1 MESSGNLMKKLIT
14 SAALLFLFVLL
25 SIAGQSRAQD
35 TAVSEAVKEQ
45 IEMLQSGSAK
55 QKIIAAR
62 NLGGMGAEALPS
74 VQYLIELLD
83 SHERHRS
90 LLKKI
95 LNVVTVFG
103 NFGPYVSD
111 ECRQSLVRIGKP
123 AVLPLSDALLNH
135 PRSGV
140 RRNVAVALGEIA
152 DVESVDS
159 LIAAL
164 RTDADYEVRS
174 CSAEALGK
182 MSERWLIDLLGN
194 AVQALIEALKSEDPN
209 VRQKAAYA
217 LGELEALDA
226 VPSLI
231 ELLQAYGKES
241 DAGQALKK
249 ITGQRLGDDPQKW
262 QEWWDKNRPE

>member
-1 MESSGNLMKKLIT
+1 MKKLVT
-14 SAALLFLFVLL
+14 SAVLIFFIVLL
-25 SIAGQSRAQD
+25 SATGQSVAQD
-35 TAVSEAVKEQ
+35 TAVPEVVKKH

-62 NLGGMGAEALPS
+62 NLGGIGAEALPA
-74 VQYLIELLD
+74 VQQLIERLD
-83 SHERHRS
+83 SPERHKS
-90 LLKKI
+90 LMKKI

-111 ECRQSLVRIGKP
+111 ECRQSLIRIGKP
-123 AVLPLSDALLNH
+123 AVIPLTNALLNH

-164 RTDADYEVRS
+164 RTDSDHDVRS

-194 AVQALIEALKSEDPN
+194 AVQGLIEALQSEYPD
-209 VRQKAAYA
+209 VRRSAAHA
-217 LGELEALDA
+217 LGELEALEA
-226 VPSLI
+226 APFLIKSLRI
-231 ELLQAYGKES
+231 YGKDS
-241 DAGQALKK
+241 DAGHALYK
-249 ITGQRLGDDPQKW
+249 ISGQRLGDDPQKW
-262 QEWWDKNRPE
+262 EDWWNANKPE